1 MVLTGIG
8 AGLSFMPLTV
18 AVLAD
23 VAPERAGTAS
33 GLLQMAQQIG
43 GALGLAVLVTVYASQ
58 NVPGEVVTGM
68 SASYLT
74 ATGFLV
80 VALVLAG
87 TLLGLRRTPAPEAA
101 RREELD
107 LAA

>member
-1 MVLTGIG
+1 VLIGIG
-8 AGLSFMPLTV
+8 AGVSFMPLTV
-18 AVLAD
+18 AALTD

-58 NVPGEVVTGM
+58 NVPGQVVTGM
-68 SASYLT
+68 SASYLM

-80 VALVLAG
+80 VALVLAA
-87 TLLGLRRTPAPEAA
+87 TLLGRRRTTVAQVAD
-101 RREELD
+101 REQLD

>member
-1 MVLTGIG
+1 
-8 AGLSFMPLTV
+8 
-18 AVLAD
+18 
-23 VAPERAGTAS
+23 
-33 GLLQMAQQIG
+33 
-43 GALGLAVLVTVYASQ
+43 
-58 NVPGEVVTGM
+58 M

-80 VALVLAG
+80 VALVLAA
-87 TLLGLRRTPAPEAA
+87 TLLGRRRTPVPETA